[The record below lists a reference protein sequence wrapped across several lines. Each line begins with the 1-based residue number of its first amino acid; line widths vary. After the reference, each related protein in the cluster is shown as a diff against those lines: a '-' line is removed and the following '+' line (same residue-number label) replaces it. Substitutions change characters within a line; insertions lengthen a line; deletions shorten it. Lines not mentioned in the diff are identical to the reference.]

1 MQSMLLRVATLVTL
15 VTLVVTTLVTTLVT
29 LVTQGVHNDFHLPV
43 MESIK
48 RTTNQL
54 AITYRAINSLVSTD

>member
-1 MQSMLLRVATLVTL
+1 MPFAKYASEGHYSGEKKT
-15 VTLVVTTLVTTLVT
+15 T

-54 AITYRAINSLVSTD
+54 AITHRAINSLVSTD